1 MEELKMEHLTEFM
14 EKITILN
21 KDIATYRDDEKGR
34 MFEMNTI
41 SLLPKV
47 ERLELSSDEFKKAK
61 FEMKVENLEYD
72 IIEVD
77 RPVPKNTIT
86 KKDEDIYTIVNSK
99 VKVRLVWNVSNAI
112 GVYKSFTNKDE
123 AMEYAE
129 NIKKDIIKYFE

>member
-1 MEELKMEHLTEFM
+1 MEHLTEFM

-41 SLLPKV
+41 SLLPRV

-61 FEMKVENLEYD
+61 FEMKVENLDYD

-86 KKDEDIYTIVNSK
+86 KNDKDMYTIVNNK
-99 VKVRLVWNVSNAI
+99 VKVRLVWNVSNTA

-123 AMEYAE
+123 AMEYAD
-129 NIKKDIIKYFE
+129 NLKKDIIKYFE

>member
-1 MEELKMEHLTEFM
+1 MEHLTEFM

-61 FEMKVENLEYD
+61 FEMKVEDLEYD

>member
-1 MEELKMEHLTEFM
+1 MEHLTEFM

-41 SLLPKV
+41 SLLPRV

-61 FEMKVENLEYD
+61 FEMKVEDLEYD

>member
-1 MEELKMEHLTEFM
+1 MEHLTEFM

-34 MFEMNTI
+34 LFDLNTI

-123 AMEYAE
+123 AMEYAD

>member
-1 MEELKMEHLTEFM
+1 MEHLTEFM

-41 SLLPKV
+41 SLLPRV

-86 KKDEDIYTIVNSK
+86 KKDEDIYTIVNNK

-123 AMEYAE
+123 AMEYAD
-129 NIKKDIIKYFE
+129 NLKKDIIKYFE

>member
-1 MEELKMEHLTEFM
+1 M
-14 EKITILN
+14 EKDIINFMDKIEIIN
-21 KDIATYRDDEKGR
+21 KDLSRYVDEEKGII
-34 MFEMNTI
+34 FSLNTI
-41 SLLPKV
+41 QLLP
-47 ERLELSSDEFKKAK
+47 RLDYMELDKTQFETQK
-61 FEMKVENLEYD
+61 FEGKINKLEYN

>member
-1 MEELKMEHLTEFM
+1 MEHLTEFM

-61 FEMKVENLEYD
+61 FEMKVEDLEYD

-86 KKDEDIYTIVNSK
+86 KNDKDMYTIVNSK

>member
-14 EKITILN
+14 EKITIIN
-21 KDIATYRDDEKGR
+21 KDIATYKDTEQGR
-34 MFEMNTI
+34 MFDINTI
-41 SLLPKV
+41 SLLPRV
-47 ERLELSSDEFKKAK
+47 ERLELSSEEFKKAK

-72 IIEVD
+72 IVEVD

-86 KKDEDIYTIVNSK
+86 KKEEDMYTIVNNK
-99 VKVRLVWNVSNAI
+99 VKVRLVWNVSNAVGI
-112 GVYKSFTNKDE
+112 YKSFTKKDE

>member
-1 MEELKMEHLTEFM
+1 MEHLTEFM

-123 AMEYAE
+123 AMEYAD
-129 NIKKDIIKYFE
+129 NLKKDIIKYFE

>member
-1 MEELKMEHLTEFM
+1 MEHLTEFM
-14 EKITILN
+14 KKITILN
-21 KDIATYRDDEKGR
+21 KDIATYRDDEQGR

-41 SLLPKV
+41 SLLPRV
-47 ERLELSSDEFKKAK
+47 ERLELSSEEFKKSK
-61 FEMKVENLEYD
+61 FEMKLENLEYD

-86 KKDEDIYTIVNSK
+86 KKDEDMYTIVNSK

-112 GVYKSFTNKDE
+112 GVYKSFTKKDE

>member
-1 MEELKMEHLTEFM
+1 MEHLTEFM

-34 MFEMNTI
+34 LFDINTI

-61 FEMKVENLEYD
+61 FEMKVEDLEYD

-86 KKDEDIYTIVNSK
+86 KNDKDMYTIVNNK

-123 AMEYAE
+123 AMKYAD
-129 NIKKDIIKYFE
+129 NLKKDIIKYFE

>member
-41 SLLPKV
+41 SLLPRV

-61 FEMKVENLEYD
+61 FEMKVEDLEYD

-123 AMEYAE
+123 AMEYAD

>member
-1 MEELKMEHLTEFM
+1 MEHLTEFM

-61 FEMKVENLEYD
+61 FEMKVEDLEYD

-86 KKDEDIYTIVNSK
+86 KNDKDMYTIVNNK

-123 AMEYAE
+123 AMEYAD
-129 NIKKDIIKYFE
+129 NLKKDIIKYFE

>member
-1 MEELKMEHLTEFM
+1 MEHLTEFM

>member
-1 MEELKMEHLTEFM
+1 MEHLTEFM

-34 MFEMNTI
+34 LFDINTI

-61 FEMKVENLEYD
+61 FEMKVEDLEYD

-86 KKDEDIYTIVNSK
+86 KNDKDMYTIVNNK

>member
-86 KKDEDIYTIVNSK
+86 KKDEDIYTIVNNK

-123 AMEYAE
+123 AMEYAD
-129 NIKKDIIKYFE
+129 NLKKDIIKYFE

>member
-1 MEELKMEHLTEFM
+1 MEHLTEFM

-41 SLLPKV
+41 SLLPRV

-61 FEMKVENLEYD
+61 FEMKVEDLEYD

-86 KKDEDIYTIVNSK
+86 KNDKDMYTIVNNK

>member
-1 MEELKMEHLTEFM
+1 MEHLTEFM

-34 MFEMNTI
+34 LFDINTI

-61 FEMKVENLEYD
+61 FEMKVEDLEYD

-86 KKDEDIYTIVNSK
+86 KNDKDIYTIVNSK